1 MTNEPT
7 QSDSQPEAPASDQ
20 PADIDTWDPPA
31 DARIVATVDSTFA
44 AKALVAVLAD
54 HDINAAAVTH
64 LQQGASI
71 HPGGADYPVRIVVAP
86 SDADRARTVLEDN
99 ARDAR
104 RHSDCRAA
112 RPVCGHRHHL
122 PHDRHGDRHARSVV
136 FSPTEPTASIQH
148 VRVCNDRHE
157 SLAHAV
163 EVIAMLPGQLEILD
177 LLVELGQV

>member
-99 ARDAR
+99 ARDAAQINW
-104 RHSDCRAA
+104 DDLEMDEVTEAA
-112 RPVCGHRHHL
+112 PPGGIPIV
-122 PHDRHGDRHARSVV
+122 ARLGLY
-136 FSPTEPTASIQH
+136 A
-148 VRVCNDRHE
+148 
-157 SLAHAV
+157 A
-163 EVIAMLPGQLEILD
+163 IAIIFLMIVMAIVMLVL
-177 LLVELGQV
+177 